1 MKIFLSLFILVLS
14 LNSFA
19 SDDYPNMKETLS
31 KEDYDAMIRKETI
44 LVDATKMSLDDI
56 RLKYTKEEVDYLL
69 KVTENYTSPELKIP
83 EKFKKIKIEE

>member
-1 MKIFLSLFILVLS
+1 MKLFLSLFILVLS
-14 LNSFA
+14 FSSFA
-19 SDDYPNMKETLS
+19 NDAYPNMKETLS

-83 EKFKKIKIEE
+83 DKFKNIKIEE

>member
-1 MKIFLSLFILVLS
+1 MKLFLSLFIFIIS

-19 SDDYPNMKETLS
+19 DDSYQNMKNTLS

-56 RLKYTKEEVDYLL
+56 RLKYSKEEVEYLL
-69 KVTENYTSPELKIP
+69 KVTENYQSPEYNIP
-83 EKFKKIKIEE
+83 VKFKNIKIEE

>member
-1 MKIFLSLFILVLS
+1 MKLFLSLFTLVLS

-19 SDDYPNMKETLS
+19 SDAYPNMKETLS

-83 EKFKKIKIEE
+83 DKFKKIKIEE